1 MHISFTD
8 PTLPVSGTVA
18 ADVYSGG
25 ELSSAAIELDK
36 LTGGTLSRAIKADRF
51 NGDAEQLLNIV
62 APANTDLERIVL
74 FGLGDKNNSSTI
86 AVENAGGLFAVKAA
100 NLSISATT
108 ILLDTPEQAAHF
120 AYGVMLGGYRFD
132 KYRTKEAQLP
142 SALTELRVGVARP
155 EVAEKLF
162 GPLLAVAEGVYITRD
177 LIWEPANEINPES
190 YAHFCRSLTSEGLE
204 VEILGE
210 EAMHELGM
218 GALLGVGQGS
228 DRQSQLVILKHNG
241 GGPVN
246 GAEGSEAPIAFIG
259 KGVTFDT
266 GGLSLKP
273 SVTMDTM
280 KQDMGGAATVTG
292 LMVALSKRRAKVN
305 AVGVLG
311 LVENMPDSK
320 AQRPSDVVKT
330 MSGQTVEVMNT
341 DAEGRLV
348 LCDALTYTQRHL
360 KPRVMIDIATLTSA
374 IVIALGEEIAGVFSN
389 NDELVAKGTA
399 AGDAVEEPVWR
410 MPMGS
415 YFSKRL
421 TSDIADMRNN
431 GNKPRLGGSGVAGQF
446 LHNFIEND
454 TPWVH
459 LDIAGT
465 AWTDEDFPTKP
476 KGATAFGVR
485 LLDRMVLDYFEK

>member
-8 PTLPVSGTVA
+8 PTIPASGTVA
-18 ADVYSGG
+18 AGIYAGG
-25 ELSSAAIELDK
+25 ELSSAAKELDR
-36 LTGGTLSRAIKADRF
+36 LSNGSISRALKADRF
-51 NGDAEQLLNIV
+51 NGDAEQLLNII
-62 APANTDLERIVL
+62 APANTELERIIL
-74 FGLGDKNNSSTI
+74 FGLGDKNNPSLLAT
-86 AVENAGGLFAVKAA
+86 ENAGGLFAVKAA
-100 NLSISATT
+100 NLSINAAT
-108 ILLDTPEQAAHF
+108 ILLDSDKQAAHF
-120 AYGVMLGGYRFD
+120 AYGAMLGGYRFD
-132 KYRTKEAQLP
+132 KYRTKEQSP
-142 SALTELRVGVARP
+142 SALTEMIMGSEKP
-155 EVAEKLF
+155 EQAEKCF
-162 GPLLAVAEGVYITRD
+162 RPLLAVAEGVYITRD
-177 LIWEPANEINPES
+177 LIWEPANVMDPET

-210 EAMHELGM
+210 EAMRELGM

-228 DRQSQLVILKHNG
+228 DKESQLVILKHNG
-241 GGPVN
+241 
-246 GAEGSEAPIAFIG
+246 AGSREAPIAFIG

-266 GGLSLKP
+266 GGLSLKA
-273 SVTMDTM
+273 SATMETM

-292 LMVALSKRRAKVN
+292 LMIALAKRKAKVN

-360 KPRVMIDIATLTSA
+360 KPKAMIDLATLTSA
-374 IVIALGEEIAGVFSN
+374 IAIALGEEIAGVFSN
-389 NDELVAKGTA
+389 NDELVAKVAT
-399 AGDAVEEPVWR
+399 AGDEVSEPVWR

-421 TSDIADMRNN
+421 SSDIADMRNN
-431 GNKPRLGGSGVAGQF
+431 GNKPRLGGSGVAAQF

-459 LDIAGT
+459 MDIAGT
-465 AWTDEDFPTKP
+465 AWTDEAFPTKP

-485 LLDRMVLDYFEK
+485 LLDRMVQDYFEK